1 MHHLIL
7 SLQKRGLIISVYL
20 SHLFLSFHYFTTVY
34 VNSSFLETYL
44 PQHTISGIYVVA
56 SALNILIFLYVST
69 FLRAFGNY
77 KLTLIFA
84 ILDLLA
90 VLGLAHTVN
99 LSYILP
105 LFVLHQALVPMVL
118 FNLDIFLEHC
128 TKDENA
134 TGEMRGIFLTVA
146 NIALVISPL
155 LLTWLNINDFDFSKA
170 YLLSSLFLVPV
181 ILIVLISMRHFKDLT
196 YHPFNLKYEFS
207 TFLKNKNLGSVLVAN
222 FLLQLFYS
230 FMVIYI
236 PIYLTIIV
244 GFTWQEFTL
253 MLSIAL
259 LPFLLFEL
267 PAGELADKKWGEKEL
282 MITGFVIMGLS
293 VAALSYMHTP
303 NFIAFAIILFL
314 TRTGAALVEV
324 TTESYFF
331 KQTKESDADLM
342 GIFRISRPIS
352 FLIGPLLGGLALYLG
367 GYELMF
373 LGLSILMLSGI
384 MFISLIVDTR

>member
-155 LLTWLNINDFDFSKA
+155 LLTWLNINDFDFYK
-170 YLLSSLFLVPV
+170 VPV